1 MRSHSRPLPRM
12 RNWLD
17 FVLRKRD
24 TGYFLNWRLDHETD
38 CNSVV
43 RGWGM
48 KAICVRGRGGPE
60 AFAYE
65 EAPRPRPGEGEVL
78 VRVHAAGVIHTEL
91 SWVPTWTTRAGEPR
105 PLPVIPGHEFSG
117 AIAALGARVSDVGV
131 GDLVYGLNDWYRDGA
146 SAEYCV
152 ARVADIAH
160 KPAGVDHIHAAATPI
175 SALTAWQGLVER
187 AGLAAGQRVLIH
199 GAAGGV
205 GTFAVQLA
213 RWRGARVTGT
223 ASAANLDFV
232 RSLGADEV
240 IDYRAER
247 FEDVVRDVDV
257 VFDTVGGETLERSW
271 GVLKPGGRLVTVAAS
286 GEQTT
291 DERIRAAYF
300 IVEPSRTQLAEIARL
315 IDGGT
320 LRPVV
325 GAVFPLAEAR
335 TGRTSRCSRRGR
347 HDGFPRHEVLAAGPA
362 ERFVSKKLSGDSA
375 FEIV

>member
-1 MRSHSRPLPRM
+1 MRALVLDDRVTLQESRPSP
-12 RNWLD
+12 NP
-17 FVLRKRD
+17 
-24 TGYFLNWRLDHETD
+24 
-38 CNSVV
+38 
-43 RGWGM
+43 
-48 KAICVRGRGGPE
+48 A
-60 AFAYE
+60 
-65 EAPRPRPGEGEVL
+65 EGEVL

-91 SWVPTWTTRAGEPR
+91 SWVPTWSTPTGAPR
-105 PLPVIPGHEFSG
+105 PWPVIPGHEFSG
-117 AIAALGARVSDVGV
+117 EIAGLGAGVVDVGV

-152 ARVADIAH
+152 ARVADFAA
-160 KPAGVDHIHAAATPI
+160 KPAGVDHVHAAATPI
-175 SALTAWQGLVER
+175 SALTAWQGLFER
-187 AGLAAGQRVLIH
+187 GVLAAGQRVLIH

-247 FEDVVRDVDV
+247 FEEVVRDVDV
-257 VFDTVGGETLERSW
+257 IFDTVGGETLEKSW
-271 GVLKPGGRLVTVAAS
+271 GLLKPGGRLITVAAS

-315 IDGGT
+315 IDADA

-335 TGRTSRCSRRGR
+335 QAYQ
-347 HDGFPRHEVLAAGPA
+347 HKPRNGKVVLRVVEG
-362 ERFVSKKLSGDSA
+362 ESA
-375 FEIV
+375 T

>member
-1 MRSHSRPLPRM
+1 
-12 RNWLD
+12 
-17 FVLRKRD
+17 
-24 TGYFLNWRLDHETD
+24 
-38 CNSVV
+38 
-43 RGWGM
+43 M
-48 KAICVRGRGGPE
+48 KAICLRARGGPE

-65 EAPRPRPGEGEVL
+65 QVPQPRPGDGEVL

-91 SWVPTWTTRAGEPR
+91 SWVPTWTTQAGEPR
-105 PLPVIPGHEFSG
+105 PWPVIPGHEFSG
-117 AIAALGARVSDVGV
+117 EIAALGAAVRDVGV
-131 GDLVYGLNDWYRDGA
+131 GDPVYGLNDWYRDGA
-146 SAEYCV
+146 QAEYCV
-152 ARVADIAH
+152 ARVADLAP
-160 KPAGVDHIHAAATPI
+160 KPNSVDHVHAAATPI

-213 RWRGARVTGT
+213 RWRGANVAGT

-240 IDYRAER
+240 IDYQAER
-247 FEDVVRDVDV
+247 FEDVARDVDV

-286 GEQTT
+286 GESTT

-315 IDGGT
+315 IDEGAV
-320 LRPVV
+320 RPIV
-325 GAVFPLAEAR
+325 GAVFSLADAR
-335 TGRTSRCSRRGR
+335 QAYEHKPSHGKV
-347 HDGFPRHEVLAAGPA
+347 VL
-362 ERFVSKKLSGDSA
+362 RVD
-375 FEIV
+375 

>member
-1 MRSHSRPLPRM
+1 
-12 RNWLD
+12 
-17 FVLRKRD
+17 
-24 TGYFLNWRLDHETD
+24 
-38 CNSVV
+38 
-43 RGWGM
+43 M
-48 KAICVRGRGGPE
+48 KASYLRARGGPE

-65 EAPRPRPGEGEVL
+65 EVSQPRPGDGEVL
-78 VRVHAAGVIHTEL
+78 VRVHAAGVIRTEL
-91 SWVPTWTTRAGEPR
+91 SWDPTWTTQTGEPR

-117 AIAALGARVSDVGV
+117 EISALAAGVRDVGV

-152 ARVADIAH
+152 ARVADLAP
-160 KPAGVDHIHAAATPI
+160 KPSSVDHVHAAATPI

-213 RWRGARVTGT
+213 RWRGARVIGT

-247 FEDVVRDVDV
+247 FEDVARDVDV

-271 GVLKPGGRLVTVAAS
+271 GVLKPGGRLVTTAAS

-291 DERIRAAYF
+291 DERVRAAYF

-315 IDGGT
+315 IDGGE
-320 LRPVV
+320 LRPIV

-335 TGRTSRCSRRGR
+335 QAYQHKPGHGKVVLRVV
-347 HDGFPRHEVLAAGPA
+347 DGEVAT
-362 ERFVSKKLSGDSA
+362 
-375 FEIV
+375 

>member
-1 MRSHSRPLPRM
+1 
-12 RNWLD
+12 
-17 FVLRKRD
+17 
-24 TGYFLNWRLDHETD
+24 
-38 CNSVV
+38 
-43 RGWGM
+43 M
-48 KAICVRGRGGPE
+48 KAIRLHARGGPE
-60 AFAYE
+60 SLRFE
-65 EAPRPRPGEGEVL
+65 DAPTPRPGAGEVL
-78 VRVHAAGVIHTEL
+78 VRVRAAAVTPTEL
-91 SWVPTWTTRAGEPR
+91 LWVPTWATRDGGPR

-117 AIAALGARVSDVGV
+117 EVAALGEGVTAVGV
-131 GDLVYGLNDWYRDGA
+131 GEPVYGLNDWFGDGA
-146 SAEYCV
+146 EAEYCL
-152 ARVADIAH
+152 ARAAEVTA
-160 KPAGVDHIHAAATPI
+160 KPGSIDHGAAAAVPI
-175 SALTAWQGLVER
+175 SALTAWQGLIER
-187 AGLAAGQRVLIH
+187 ARLAAGQRVLVH

-232 RSLGADEV
+232 RSLGADDV

-271 GVLKPGGRLVTVAAS
+271 GVLKVGGRLVTVAAS

-300 IVEPSRTQLAEIARL
+300 IVEPSRTQLVEIARL

-335 TGRTSRCSRRGR
+335 R
-347 HDGFPRHEVLAAGPA
+347 
-362 ERFVSKKLSGDSA
+362 GDS
-375 FEIV
+375 

>member
-1 MRSHSRPLPRM
+1 
-12 RNWLD
+12 
-17 FVLRKRD
+17 
-24 TGYFLNWRLDHETD
+24 
-38 CNSVV
+38 
-43 RGWGM
+43 M
-48 KAICVRGRGGPE
+48 KAICLRARGGPE
-60 AFAYE
+60 TLAYE
-65 EAPRPRPGEGEVL
+65 EAPQPPPGKGEVL

-91 SWVPTWTTRAGEPR
+91 SWVPTWTTQAGEPR

-117 AIAALGARVSDVGV
+117 EIAALGDGVRDVGV
-131 GDLVYGLNDWYRDGA
+131 GDQVYGLNDWYRDGA

-152 ARVADIAH
+152 TRVADIAR
-160 KPAGVDHIHAAATPI
+160 KPAGVDHVHAAATPI
-175 SALTAWQGLVER
+175 SALTVWQGLVER
-187 AGLAAGQRVLIH
+187 AGLGAGQRVLIH

-300 IVEPSRTQLAEIARL
+300 IVEPSRTQLAEIAGL

-320 LRPVV
+320 LGPVV

-335 TGRTSRCSRRGR
+335 QAYQHKPVRGKVVLR
-347 HDGFPRHEVLAAGPA
+347 VVDGGGAT
-362 ERFVSKKLSGDSA
+362 
-375 FEIV
+375 

>member
-1 MRSHSRPLPRM
+1 
-12 RNWLD
+12 
-17 FVLRKRD
+17 
-24 TGYFLNWRLDHETD
+24 
-38 CNSVV
+38 
-43 RGWGM
+43 M
-48 KAICVRGRGGPE
+48 KAICLRGRGGPE

-65 EAPRPRPGEGEVL
+65 EAPQPRPGEGEVL

-117 AIAALGARVSDVGV
+117 EIVALGAGVRDLAV

-146 SAEYCV
+146 QADYCV
-152 ARVADIAH
+152 ALVADCAP
-160 KPAGVDHIHAAATPI
+160 KPASVDHVHAAATPI

-205 GTFAVQLA
+205 GTIAVQLA
-213 RWRGARVTGT
+213 RWRGARVTAT

-286 GEQTT
+286 GERTT

-300 IVEPSRTQLAEIARL
+300 IAEPSRTQLAEIARL
-315 IDGGT
+315 VDGGA

-325 GAVFPLAEAR
+325 GAVFPLVEAR
-335 TGRTSRCSRRGR
+335 QAYQHKPSHGKVVLRVA
-347 HDGFPRHEVLAAGPA
+347 DGAVRPSPA
-362 ERFVSKKLSGDSA
+362 MVE
-375 FEIV
+375 

>member
-1 MRSHSRPLPRM
+1 
-12 RNWLD
+12 
-17 FVLRKRD
+17 
-24 TGYFLNWRLDHETD
+24 
-38 CNSVV
+38 
-43 RGWGM
+43 M
-48 KAICVRGRGGPE
+48 KAICLRARGGPE
-60 AFAYE
+60 ALAYQE
-65 EAPRPRPGEGEVL
+65 VPQPYPGEGEVL
-78 VRVHAAGVIHTEL
+78 VRVHAAGVIPTEL

-105 PLPVIPGHEFSG
+105 PWPVIPGHEFSG
-117 AIAALGARVSDVGV
+117 AIAALGGGVRDVGV

-152 ARVADIAH
+152 ARVADLAH
-160 KPAGVDHIHAAATPI
+160 KPSSVDHVHAAATPI
-175 SALTAWQGLVER
+175 SALTAWQALFER

-213 RWRGARVTGT
+213 RWRGARVIGT

-247 FEDVVRDVDV
+247 FEDVIRDLDV
-257 VFDTVGGETLERSW
+257 VFDMVGGETLERSW
-271 GVLKPGGRLVTVAAS
+271 GLVKPGGKLVTVAAS

-300 IVEPSRTQLAEIARL
+300 IVEPSRAQLAEIARL
-315 IDGGT
+315 IDGGE
-320 LRPVV
+320 LHPVV

-335 TGRTSRCSRRGR
+335 QAYQHKPARGKV
-347 HDGFPRHEVLAAGPA
+347 VL
-362 ERFVSKKLSGDSA
+362 RVVDSGG
-375 FEIV
+375 VK

>member
-1 MRSHSRPLPRM
+1 MYVEYVPYGSGGRAGRSAQLSFTVRP
-12 RNWLD
+12 
-17 FVLRKRD
+17 
-24 TGYFLNWRLDHETD
+24 TAAWRWD
-38 CNSVV
+38 
-43 RGWGM
+43 M
-48 KAICVRGRGGPE
+48 KAICLRARGGPE
-60 AFAYE
+60 ALAYE
-65 EAPRPRPGEGEVL
+65 EAPQPHPGEGEVL

-91 SWVPTWTTRAGEPR
+91 SWVPTWTTPAGEPR

-117 AIAALGARVSDVGV
+117 EIAGVGAGVRDAVV
-131 GDLVYGLNDWYRDGA
+131 GDLVYGLNDWYWDGA

-160 KPAGVDHIHAAATPI
+160 KPASVDHVHAAATPI

-232 RSLGADEV
+232 RRLGADEV
-240 IDYRAER
+240 IDYRTER

-271 GVLKPGGRLVTVAAS
+271 
-286 GEQTT
+286 
-291 DERIRAAYF
+291 
-300 IVEPSRTQLAEIARL
+300 
-315 IDGGT
+315 
-320 LRPVV
+320 
-325 GAVFPLAEAR
+325 
-335 TGRTSRCSRRGR
+335 
-347 HDGFPRHEVLAAGPA
+347 
-362 ERFVSKKLSGDSA
+362 
-375 FEIV
+375 